1 VATGDPG
8 GEKSAS
14 LKASSVVR
22 FYLWRV
28 ARGLQFRGVVDMD
41 TAGWSRDVS
50 SALGR
55 FRQLLRALGYFRPDA
70 GRIALTL
77 GLLLLSIGLNLLKP
91 WPLALLVDSVL
102 GSKPYP
108 GWLPETLQGWGPA
121 AQITALVGA
130 ALGLHL
136 IHAAAC
142 AGHVYFSIGVGLRG
156 LRRVRDDVFS
166 WLQRLSLRYHHG
178 TEAGDIIFRAGT
190 DTCAFQTLFLHG
202 LLIFVSATG
211 TLLFMAVAM
220 AKLNLSLTAVALVA
234 VPILLLSIKIF
245 GRAMRVRGTAAQQAE
260 GKVYA
265 LIHQGITALPLIQ
278 SHARE
283 HHEQQRFTAHTE
295 EARQHKMAQQGLEVF
310 YWGSISVIL
319 SACTLGVTWVG
330 AQQVLSGNLTVGEL
344 LVFLAYVAQ
353 LFEPLHQLSQVGATL
368 SSARAST
375 RRVFEILDTPE
386 EVKDRSEARRVCQGR
401 ELDGLGGLPT
411 SADNMF
417 AAAGATPGGSTRP
430 PLPVYGNV
438 TYDDVSFA
446 YDSSRAV
453 LRHISFK
460 LLAGTSAAI
469 IGPSG
474 AGKTTLLNLLPR
486 FFDPTSGAVLLEGVD
501 LRDLRL
507 EDLRAQVGLVLQEP
521 IILPTTVAEN
531 ISYGKPE
538 ATMEEIERAA
548 HLARADELIERLP
561 QHYRTVIGDGGAH
574 LSVGEKQRINLARAF
589 LKDAPILLMDEP
601 TSALDVESEAQVVAS
616 LFELMRGR
624 TTLMVAHRLTTIR
637 RVDKILV
644 VDNGRLTE
652 MGAPED
658 LLAEQGYYAR
668 VVGGQLDL

>member
-1 VATGDPG
+1 
-8 GEKSAS
+8 
-14 LKASSVVR
+14 
-22 FYLWRV
+22 
-28 ARGLQFRGVVDMD
+28 MD
-41 TAGWSRDVS
+41 TAGWMRDLTS
-50 SALGR
+50 SVRR
-55 FRQLLRALGYFRPDA
+55 FRQLLRALSYFRPDA
-70 GRIALTL
+70 GRIALAL
-77 GLLLLSIGLNLLKP
+77 GLLLLGIGLNLVKP
-91 WPLALLVDSVL
+91 WPLALLVDSIL

-108 GWLPETLQGWGPA
+108 GWLPDEARAWGQPA
-121 AQITALVGA
+121 QLTAIIA
-130 ALGLHL
+130 ASLALHL
-136 IHAAAC
+136 VHTAAC
-142 AGHVYFSIGVGLRG
+142 AGHAYLSIGVGLRG
-156 LRRVRDDVFS
+156 LRRIRDDVFG
-166 WLQRLSLRYHHG
+166 WLQRLSLHYHHG

-190 DTCAFQTLFLHG
+190 DTSAFQTLFLQG
-202 LLIFVSATG
+202 FLTFISATG

-220 AKLNLSLTAVALVA
+220 ARLNLRLATVALVA
-234 VPILLLSIKIF
+234 VPILLLSIKVF

-283 HHEQQRFTAHTE
+283 YHERQRFTTHTE
-295 EARQHKMAQQGLEVF
+295 EARQQKMAQQGLEVF

-330 AQQVLSGNLTVGEL
+330 AHQVLAANLTVGEL

-368 SSARAST
+368 SSASAST

-386 EVKDRSEARRVCQGR
+386 EVKDRPEARRVCQGR
-401 ELDGLGGLPT
+401 DFDGPAGLPT

-417 AAAGATPGGSTRP
+417 AAVGGAPAGSP

-446 YDSSRAV
+446 YESARPV

-486 FFDPTSGAVLLEGVD
+486 FFDPVSGAVLLEGAD

-507 EDLRAQVGLVLQEP
+507 EDLRAQIGLVLQEP

-531 ISYGKPE
+531 ISYGKPQ
-538 ATMEEIERAA
+538 ATMEEIEAAAHAARAA
-548 HLARADELIERLP
+548 ELIEKLP

-616 LFELMRGR
+616 LFALMRGR

-644 VDNGRLTE
+644 VDNGGLTE

>member
-1 VATGDPG
+1 METV
-8 GEKSAS
+8 
-14 LKASSVVR
+14 
-22 FYLWRV
+22 
-28 ARGLQFRGVVDMD
+28 
-41 TAGWSRDVS
+41 
-50 SALGR
+50 GR
-55 FRQLLRALGYFRPDA
+55 FRQLLRALSYFRPDA
-70 GRIALTL
+70 GRIALSL
-77 GLLLLSIGLNLLKP
+77 GLLLLGIGLNLLKP
-91 WPLALLVDSVL
+91 WPLAFLVDSIL

-108 GWLPETLQGWGPA
+108 GWLPDQARTWGQPA
-121 AQITALVGA
+121 QLTAVIA
-130 ALGLHL
+130 ASLGLHL
-136 IHAAAC
+136 VHAAAC
-142 AGHVYFSIGVGLRG
+142 AGHAYLSIGVGLRG
-156 LRRVRDDVFS
+156 LRRVRDDVFG

-190 DTCAFQTLFLHG
+190 DTSAFQILFLQG
-202 LLIFVSATG
+202 LLTFISATG

-220 AKLNLSLTAVALVA
+220 AHLNLRLAAIAMVA
-234 VPILLLSIKIF
+234 VPILLLSIKVF

-283 HHEQQRFTAHTE
+283 DHERQRFMTHTEAARQQR
-295 EARQHKMAQQGLEVF
+295 MAQQGLEVF

-330 AQQVLSGNLTVGEL
+330 AQQVLAANLTVGEL

-353 LFEPLHQLSQVGATL
+353 LFDPLHQLSQVGATL
-368 SSARAST
+368 SSASAST

-386 EVKDRSEARRVCQGR
+386 EVKDRPEARQVCQGR
-401 ELDGLGGLPT
+401 HLEGSAGLPT

-417 AAAGATPGGSTRP
+417 AAGGAPAGAPCP

-438 TYDDVSFA
+438 TYDDVSFGYESA
-446 YDSSRAV
+446 RPV
-453 LRHISFK
+453 LRQISFK

-486 FFDPTSGAVLLEGVD
+486 FFDPAAGAVLLEGVD

-507 EDLRAQVGLVLQEP
+507 EDLRAQIALVLQEP

-531 ISYGKPE
+531 ISYGKPQ
-538 ATMEEIERAA
+538 ATMEEIEAAA
-548 HLARADELIERLP
+548 HAAGAAQLIEKLP
-561 QHYRTVIGDGGAH
+561 EHYRTIIGDGGAR

-616 LFELMRGR
+616 LFALMRGR
-624 TTLMVAHRLTTIR
+624 TTLMVAHRLSTIR

-668 VVGGQLDL
+668 VVGGQLAL

>member
-1 VATGDPG
+1 MNTVGQP
-8 GEKSAS
+8 
-14 LKASSVVR
+14 
-22 FYLWRV
+22 
-28 ARGLQFRGVVDMD
+28 Q
-41 TAGWSRDVS
+41 DVS
-50 SALGR
+50 SSITR

-70 GRIALTL
+70 GRVAITL

-91 WPLALLVDSVL
+91 WPLAVLVDNVL

-108 GWLPETLQGWGPA
+108 AWLPAGMKSWGQP
-121 AQITALVGA
+121 AQITAIVAASLV
-130 ALGLHL
+130 LHL
-136 IHAAAC
+136 VHASSC
-142 AGHVYFSIGVGLRG
+142 AGHIYLSIGVGLRG
-156 LRRVRDDVFS
+156 LRRVRDEVFG

-190 DTCAFQTLFLHG
+190 DTCAFQNLFLHG
-202 LLIFVSATG
+202 FLIFISAAG

-220 AKLNLSLTAVALVA
+220 ARLDLRLTGVALVA
-234 VPILLLSIKIF
+234 VPILLLSIKVF
-245 GRAMRVRGTAAQQAE
+245 GRAMRERGTVAQQAE
-260 GKVYA
+260 SKIYA

-283 HHEQQRFTAHTE
+283 NHERQRFIAHTE
-295 EARQHKMAQQGLEVF
+295 EARHHKMAQQGLEVF

-319 SACTLGVTWVG
+319 SVCTLGVTWVG
-330 AQQVLSGNLTVGEL
+330 AQQVLNSTMTVGEL

-353 LFEPLHQLSQVGATL
+353 LFEPLNQLSQVGATL

-386 EVKDRSEARRVCQGR
+386 EVKSRPEARPLCLGR
-401 ELDGLGGLPT
+401 DLDGSAELPT
-411 SADNMF
+411 TAENMF
-417 AAAGATPGGSTRP
+417 VSGGGAPAGSPPP

-446 YDSSRAV
+446 YESSRPV

-486 FFDPTSGAVLLEGVD
+486 FFDPESGAVLLEGVD

-507 EDLRAQVGLVLQEP
+507 EDLRAQVALVLQEP

-531 ISYGKPE
+531 ISYGKPG
-538 ATMEEIERAA
+538 ATMEQIEAAA
-548 HLARADELIERLP
+548 HAARADELIEKLP
-561 QHYRTVIGDGGAH
+561 DHYRTVIGDGGAR

-616 LFELMRGR
+616 LFALMRGR

-668 VVGGQLDL
+668 VVGGQLAL

>member
-1 VATGDPG
+1 MNTVGQP
-8 GEKSAS
+8 
-14 LKASSVVR
+14 
-22 FYLWRV
+22 
-28 ARGLQFRGVVDMD
+28 
-41 TAGWSRDVS
+41 RDVS
-50 SALGR
+50 SSIWR
-55 FRQLLRALGYFRPDA
+55 FRQLVRALGYFWPDA
-70 GRIALTL
+70 GRVAITL

-91 WPLALLVDSVL
+91 WPLAVLVDSVL

-108 GWLPETLQGWGPA
+108 AWLPDGIQHWGHP
-121 AQITALVGA
+121 AQITAIVAASLV
-130 ALGLHL
+130 LHL
-136 IHAAAC
+136 VHAASC
-142 AGHVYFSIGVGLRG
+142 AGHVYLSIGVGLRG
-156 LRRVRDDVFS
+156 LRRVRDEVFG

-202 LLIFVSATG
+202 FLIFISAAG

-220 AKLNLSLTAVALVA
+220 ARLDLRLTGVALVA
-234 VPILLLSIKIF
+234 VPILLLSIKVF
-245 GRAMRVRGTAAQQAE
+245 GRAMRERGTVAQQAE
-260 GKVYA
+260 SKIYA

-283 HHEQQRFTAHTE
+283 QHERQRFTAHTE
-295 EARQHKMAQQGLEVF
+295 EARHHKMAQQGLEVF

-330 AQQVLSGNLTVGEL
+330 AQQVLNSTMTVGEL

-353 LFEPLHQLSQVGATL
+353 LFEPLNQLSQVGATL

-386 EVKDRSEARRVCQGR
+386 EVKSRPEARPLCLGR
-401 ELDGLGGLPT
+401 DLDGSAELPT
-411 SADNMF
+411 TAENMF
-417 AAAGATPGGSTRP
+417 VSDGGAPAGSPPP

-446 YDSSRAV
+446 YESSRPV

-486 FFDPTSGAVLLEGVD
+486 FFDPESGAVLLEGVD
-501 LRDLRL
+501 LRDLRV
-507 EDLRAQVGLVLQEP
+507 EDLRAQVALVLQEP

-531 ISYGKPE
+531 ISYGKPG
-538 ATMEEIERAA
+538 ATMEQIEAAA
-548 HLARADELIERLP
+548 HAARADELIEKLP
-561 QHYRTVIGDGGAH
+561 DHYRTVVGDGGAR

-616 LFELMRGR
+616 LFALMRGR

-668 VVGGQLDL
+668 VVGGQLAL

>member
-1 VATGDPG
+1 MTPAAWARETA
-8 GEKSAS
+8 AS
-14 LKASSVVR
+14 IA
-22 FYLWRV
+22 
-28 ARGLQFRGVVDMD
+28 
-41 TAGWSRDVS
+41 
-50 SALGR
+50 R

-70 GRIALTL
+70 GRIGLTL
-77 GLLLLSIGLNLLKP
+77 SLLLLSIGLNLLKP

-108 GWLPETLQGWGPA
+108 GWLPGGVADWSQA
-121 AQITALVGA
+121 AQITALVA
-130 ALGLHL
+130 AGLALHL
-136 IHAAAC
+136 VHAAAC
-142 AGHVYFSIGVGLRG
+142 AGHVYVSIGVGLRG
-156 LRRVRDDVFS
+156 LRRVRDDVFG

-190 DTCAFQTLFLHG
+190 DTCAFQNLFLHG

-211 TLLFMAVAM
+211 TLVFMTVAM
-220 AKLNLSLTAVALVA
+220 ARLNLHLTAVALVA
-234 VPILLLSIKIF
+234 VPILLLSIKVF
-245 GRAMRVRGTAAQQAE
+245 GRAMRLRGTAAQQAE

-278 SHARE
+278 SNARE

-330 AQQVLSGNLTVGEL
+330 AQQVLASTLTVGEL

-375 RRVFEILDTPE
+375 GRVFEILDTPE
-386 EVKDRSEARRVCQGR
+386 EVKSRPEARPAVHGR
-401 ELDGLGGLPT
+401 YVDSSAGLPT

-417 AAAGATPGGSTRP
+417 APAGAPVGVPS

-438 TYDDVSFA
+438 TFDDVSFA
-446 YDSSRAV
+446 YHPTRPV
-453 LRHISFK
+453 LSHVSFK

-486 FFDPTSGAVLLEGVD
+486 FFDPAGGAVLLEGVD

-507 EDLRAQVGLVLQEP
+507 ADLRAQIALVLQEP

-531 ISYGKPE
+531 ISYGKPD
-538 ATMEEIERAA
+538 ATMAEIEAAA
-548 HLARADELIERLP
+548 HAARADQLIEKLP
-561 QHYRTVIGDGGAH
+561 QHYQTLIGDGGAR

-601 TSALDVESEAQVVAS
+601 TSALDVESESQVVAS
-616 LFELMRGR
+616 LFALMRGR

-637 RVDKILV
+637 RVDKVLV
-644 VDNGRLTE
+644 VDDGRLTE

-658 LLAEQGYYAR
+658 LLAQQGYYAR

>member
-1 VATGDPG
+1 MWLAPLVAGMDGSGWRGDVT
-8 GEKSAS
+8 
-14 LKASSVVR
+14 SS
-22 FYLWRV
+22 
-28 ARGLQFRGVVDMD
+28 M
-41 TAGWSRDVS
+41 
-50 SALGR
+50 GR
-55 FRQLLRALGYFRPDA
+55 FRQLLRALSYFQPDA
-70 GRIALTL
+70 GRVALAL
-77 GLLLLSIGLNLLKP
+77 SLLLLGIGLNLLKP
-91 WPLALLVDSVL
+91 WPLALLVDSIL
-102 GSKPYP
+102 GTKPYP
-108 GWLPETLQGWGPA
+108 GWLPEGARAWGPPVQLTAIIA
-121 AQITALVGA
+121 ASLA
-130 ALGLHL
+130 LHL
-136 IHAAAC
+136 VHAAVC
-142 AGHVYFSIGVGLRG
+142 AGHAYLSIDVGLRG
-156 LRRVRDDVFS
+156 LRRVRDDVFG

-190 DTCAFQTLFLHG
+190 DTSAFQTLFLQG
-202 LLIFVSATG
+202 FLTFISAAG

-220 AKLNLSLTAVALVA
+220 ARLNLRLAAVALIA
-234 VPILLLSIKIF
+234 VPILLLSIKVF
-245 GRAMRVRGTAAQQAE
+245 GRAMQVRGTEAQQAE

-283 HHEQQRFTAHTE
+283 YHEHQRFTAHT
-295 EARQHKMAQQGLEVF
+295 AKAQQQKMAQQGLEVL

-330 AQQVLSGNLTVGEL
+330 ARQVLAANLTVGEL

-353 LFEPLHQLSQVGATL
+353 LFEPLRQLSQVGATL
-368 SSARAST
+368 TSASAST

-386 EVKDRSEARRVCQGR
+386 EVKDRPDARPVCQGD
-401 ELDGLGGLPT
+401 LHGAAGLPT

-417 AAAGATPGGSTRP
+417 VSVGGAPAPSPAP
-430 PLPVYGNV
+430 PLPVYGNI

-446 YDSSRAV
+446 YGSARPV
-453 LRHISFK
+453 LGHINFK

-474 AGKTTLLNLLPR
+474 AGKTTLLNMLPR
-486 FFDPTSGAVLLEGVD
+486 FFDPTGGAVLLEGVD

-507 EDLRAQVGLVLQEP
+507 EDLRAQIALVLQEP

-531 ISYGKPE
+531 ISYGKPH
-538 ATMEEIERAA
+538 ATMEEIEAAAHAARAA
-548 HLARADELIERLP
+548 ELIDKLP
-561 QHYRTVIGDGGAH
+561 EQYRTVIGDGGAH

-616 LFELMRGR
+616 LFALMRGR

-644 VDNGRLTE
+644 VDNGGLTE

>member
-1 VATGDPG
+1 MGTTGLTRD
-8 GEKSAS
+8 
-14 LKASSVVR
+14 LASSVK
-22 FYLWRV
+22 
-28 ARGLQFRGVVDMD
+28 
-41 TAGWSRDVS
+41 
-50 SALGR
+50 R

-70 GRIALTL
+70 GRIALSL
-77 GLLLLSIGLNLLKP
+77 GLLLLGIGLNLLKP
-91 WPLALLVDSVL
+91 WPLAILVDSIL

-108 GWLPETLQGWGPA
+108 AWLPDEARTWGQPA
-121 AQITALVGA
+121 QLTAIVA
-130 ALGLHL
+130 ASLALHL

-142 AGHVYFSIGVGLRG
+142 AGHAYLSIGVGLRG
-156 LRRVRDDVFS
+156 LRRVRDDVFG

-190 DTCAFQTLFLHG
+190 DTCAFQTLFLQG
-202 LLIFVSATG
+202 LLTFISATG

-220 AKLNLSLTAVALVA
+220 AQLNLRLAAVAMVA
-234 VPILLLSIKIF
+234 VPILLLSIKVF

-283 HHEQQRFTAHTE
+283 QHERQRFMTQTE
-295 EARQHKMAQQGLEVF
+295 AARRQKMAQQGLEVF

-330 AQQVLSGNLTVGEL
+330 AQQVLAANLTVGEL

-353 LFEPLHQLSQVGATL
+353 LFDPLHQLSQVGATL
-368 SSARAST
+368 SSASAST

-386 EVKDRSEARRVCQGR
+386 EVKDRAEARPVCPGR
-401 ELDGLGGLPT
+401 DLDGPAGLPT

-417 AAAGATPGGSTRP
+417 ASGGASAGSPCP

-438 TYDDVSFA
+438 TFDDVCFA
-446 YDSSRAV
+446 YESSRPV
-453 LRHISFK
+453 LRGLSFK

-486 FFDPTSGAVLLEGVD
+486 FFDPVSGAVLLEGVD

-507 EDLRAQVGLVLQEP
+507 EDLRAQIALVLQEP

-531 ISYGKPE
+531 ISYGKPH
-538 ATMEEIERAA
+538 ATMDEIEAAA
-548 HLARADELIERLP
+548 HAAGAARLIEKLP
-561 QHYRTVIGDGGAH
+561 EHYRTVIGEGGAR

-616 LFELMRGR
+616 LFALMRGR

-644 VDNGRLTE
+644 VDRGRLTE
-652 MGAPED
+652 MGAPDD

-668 VVGGQLDL
+668 VVGGQLAL